1 VTDEEPN
8 GEAPFTEGSILTAS
22 DDGVATLTLD
32 RPAKLNAI
40 GPAMIAELAGL
51 LAEIDSDRNVRVVI
65 ITGTGDRAFS
75 VGADV
80 TAWSALEPL
89 DMWREWIRGGHRV
102 LERLAHLRQPTIA
115 AINGYAFG
123 GGLELALAA
132 DIRIAAAS
140 ETFALPETR
149 IGTLP
154 GWNGTKRLPQAIG
167 AARAKQMIFS
177 GSQIDAVT
185 AERWG
190 LVNEVVAL
198 EALMDR
204 CRSLASEIAA
214 NAPVSV
220 QLAKAIISG
229 DEAAPEAFAGAL
241 AAGTVDG
248 REGIV
253 AFREKR
259 SPRFTGQ

>member
-1 VTDEEPN
+1 MTSAEPPP
-8 GEAPFTEGSILTAS
+8 GGRVVLAIKES
-22 DDGVATLTLD
+22 VATLTLD

-40 GPAMIAELAGL
+40 GPEMVTELARL
-51 LAEIDSDRNVRVVI
+51 LAEIDGDRDIRALI
-65 ITGTGDRAFS
+65 ITGSGGRAFS
-75 VGADV
+75 VGADIN
-80 TAWSALEPL
+80 AWSVLEPL
-89 DMWREWIRGGHRV
+89 DMWRQWIRDGHRV
-102 LERLAHLRQPTIA
+102 LERLTTLRQPTIA

-132 DIRIAAAS
+132 DIRIAADSA
-140 ETFALPETR
+140 TFALPETK

-154 GWNGTKRLPQAIG
+154 GWAGTKRLPEAIG
-167 AARAKQMIFS
+167 VARAKQMIFS
-177 GSQIDAVT
+177 GGSIDAAT

-198 EALMDR
+198 DGLMDR
-204 CRSLASEIAA
+204 CRSLASKIAA

-220 QLAKAIISG
+220 QLAKAVING
-229 DEAAPEAFAGAL
+229 DEAAPEALAGAL
-241 AAGTVDG
+241 AAGTDDR
-248 REGIV
+248 REGIA

>member
-1 VTDEEPN
+1 MTADESPIA
-8 GEAPFTEGSILTAS
+8 GRIVLAT

-40 GPAMIAELAGL
+40 GPEMVGELARF
-51 LAEIDSDRNVRVVI
+51 LAEIDAHRGIRAVI
-65 ITGTGDRAFS
+65 ITGSGGRAFS

-80 TAWSALEPL
+80 NAWSALDPL
-89 DMWREWIRGGHRV
+89 DMWREWIRDGHRV
-102 LERLAHLRQPTIA
+102 LERLAHMRQPTIA

-132 DIRIAAAS
+132 DIRVAADSA
-140 ETFALPETR
+140 TFALPETK
-149 IGTLP
+149 IGSLP
-154 GWNGTKRLPQAIG
+154 GWAGTKRLPEAIG
-167 AARAKQMIFS
+167 VSRAKQMIFS
-177 GSQIDAVT
+177 GSRIDAAT

-198 EALMDR
+198 EALMSR

-229 DEAAPEAFAGAL
+229 DEAAPEALAGAL
-241 AAGTVDG
+241 AAGTEDG
-248 REGIV
+248 REGIA

>member
-1 VTDEEPN
+1 MTDEEPS
-8 GEAPFTEGSILTAS
+8 GEGRIVLTAE
-22 DDGVATLTLD
+22 DGVATLTLD

-40 GPAMIAELAGL
+40 GPEMLAELARL
-51 LAEIDSDRNVRVVI
+51 LAQIDGDHDILAVI
-65 ITGTGDRAFS
+65 ITGSGGRAFS

-80 TAWSALEPL
+80 NAWSALEPL
-89 DMWREWIRGGHRV
+89 DMWRRWIRDGHRV

-132 DIRIAAAS
+132 DIRIGADSAA
-140 ETFALPETR
+140 FALPETK

-154 GWNGTKRLPQAIG
+154 GWAGTKRLPEAIG
-167 AARAKQMIFS
+167 PARAKQMIFS
-177 GSQIDAVT
+177 GSRIDAAT

-190 LVNEVVAL
+190 LVNEVIAL
-198 EALMDR
+198 EGLMDR
-204 CRSLASEIAA
+204 CRLLASEIAA

-229 DEAAPEAFAGAL
+229 DEAAAEAFAGAL
-241 AAGTVDG
+241 AAGTEDR

>member
-1 VTDEEPN
+1 MTAGEPPLAGRIVLATD
-8 GEAPFTEGSILTAS
+8 G
-22 DDGVATLTLD
+22 GVATLTLD
-32 RPAKLNAI
+32 RPAKLNAV
-40 GPAMIAELAGL
+40 GPEMVVELARL
-51 LAEIDSDRNVRVVI
+51 LAEIDADRDIRAVI
-65 ITGTGDRAFS
+65 VTGSGSRAFS

-80 TAWSALEPL
+80 NAWSALDPL
-89 DMWREWIRGGHRV
+89 DMWREWIRDGHRV
-102 LERLAHLRQPTIA
+102 LERLAHMRQPTIA

-132 DIRIAAAS
+132 DIRVAADSA
-140 ETFALPETR
+140 TFALPETK
-149 IGTLP
+149 IGSLP
-154 GWNGTKRLPQAIG
+154 GWAGTKRLPEAIG
-167 AARAKQMIFS
+167 VSRAKQMIFS
-177 GSQIDAVT
+177 GSRIDAAT

-229 DEAAPEAFAGAL
+229 DQAAPEALAGAL
-241 AAGTVDG
+241 AAGTEDG
-248 REGIV
+248 REGIA

>member
-1 VTDEEPN
+1 MTAGEPPLAGRIVLATD
-8 GEAPFTEGSILTAS
+8 G
-22 DDGVATLTLD
+22 GVATLTLD

-40 GPAMIAELAGL
+40 GPEMVVELARL
-51 LAEIDSDRNVRVVI
+51 LAEIDADRDIRAVI
-65 ITGTGDRAFS
+65 VTGSGSRAFS

-80 TAWSALEPL
+80 NAWSALDPL
-89 DMWREWIRGGHRV
+89 DMWREWIRDGHRV
-102 LERLAHLRQPTIA
+102 LERLAHMRQPTIA

-123 GGLELALAA
+123 GGLELALAT
-132 DIRIAAAS
+132 DIRVAADSA
-140 ETFALPETR
+140 TFALPETK
-149 IGTLP
+149 IGSLP
-154 GWNGTKRLPQAIG
+154 GWAGTKRLPEAIG
-167 AARAKQMIFS
+167 VSRAKQMIFS
-177 GSQIDAVT
+177 GSRIDAAT

-229 DEAAPEAFAGAL
+229 DQAAPEALAGAL
-241 AAGTVDG
+241 AAGTEDG
-248 REGIV
+248 REGIA
-253 AFREKR
+253 AFRERR